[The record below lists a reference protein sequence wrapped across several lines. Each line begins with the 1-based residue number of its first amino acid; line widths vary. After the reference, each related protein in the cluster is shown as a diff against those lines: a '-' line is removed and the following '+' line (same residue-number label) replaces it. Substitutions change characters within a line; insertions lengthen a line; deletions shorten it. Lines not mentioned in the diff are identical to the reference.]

1 MASFKGRV
9 FVMKSIILSNPLECD
24 GGGMIAN
31 FLLQILPSW
40 LLSEANTRPMSS
52 VRKNV
57 FIIKVFSCYVGGAD
71 SEALTVI

>member
-1 MASFKGRV
+1 
-9 FVMKSIILSNPLECD
+9 
-24 GGGMIAN
+24 MIAN

-57 FIIKVFSCYVGGAD
+57 FIIKVLSCHEGETD
-71 SEALTVI
+71 SEALTAI